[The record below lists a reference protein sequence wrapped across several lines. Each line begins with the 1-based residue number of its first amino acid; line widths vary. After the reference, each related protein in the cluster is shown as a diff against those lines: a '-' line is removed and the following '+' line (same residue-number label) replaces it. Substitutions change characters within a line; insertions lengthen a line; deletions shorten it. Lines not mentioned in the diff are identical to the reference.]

1 MKVSN
6 ITISNRTRKKA
17 EELRESFKNLS
28 IIDWGNNI
36 DFDMVINATSLGL
49 NKEDKIDL
57 DFSGTKKNKL
67 FYDVIYNPQETE
79 FLKIGRKLGN
89 KTENGTKMFIYQA
102 LGAFK
107 IWHGISPQINNEVI
121 ELLKK

>member
-1 MKVSN
+1 MNVLEIN
-6 ITISNRTRKKA
+6 ISNRTRQKA
-17 EELRESFKNLS
+17 EKLMENFEDLNILN
-28 IIDWGNNI
+28 WG
-36 DFDMVINATSLGL
+36 DMTEFDVVINATSLGL
-49 NKEDKIDL
+49 NNEFINL
-57 DFSGTKKNKL
+57 DFSNFEKNKL